1 MGIVGD
7 KDIIMRVVKC
17 TDPNRINNSASTWL
31 GYIFCV
37 ITIIFLYII
46 IIKNFTMKSEG

>member
-17 TDPNRINNSASTWL
+17 TDPNRINNSASIWL
-31 GYIFCV
+31 GYIFC
-37 ITIIFLYII
+37 IECTQKKGTGKFI
-46 IIKNFTMKSEG
+46 